1 MHEEQKCYQ
10 LLFFRW
16 FASKSSAEAAKYI
29 GADLIG
35 LVKNSTKGFCEG
47 NIKIIWYIG
56 QEVLT
61 WYLREIQQFLGI
73 HRILVAIF

>member
-47 NIKIIWYIG
+47 NIKNHMVYWTG
-56 QEVLT
+56 GS
-61 WYLREIQQFLGI
+61 YLVFKRNPTVPGDT
-73 HRILVAIF
+73 